1 MWCHGSE
8 TGSVESAPRTNWKT
22 ALQAVSARSR
32 TLAIR
37 FTVKRVSHLPARNF
51 LVVPSHQ
58 SRAITS
64 TCYWFF
70 FWFFF
75 FKVDRFYKAFLY
87 KSLFSN
93 RLTVLLWR
101 VIFSQC
107 LPFSARFWI
116 STQVVYLQQCLVV
129 TWLVP
134 RETADVSARSVYP
147 IHPCMS
153 RHVIQSHISRVHAC
167 LAVTCHLH
175 FWQNLPPEL
184 SAVTW
189 G

>member
-75 FKVDRFYKAFLY
+75 FKLIVFIKRFYISLCSRTDSLCSCGVWFSVSDYLFQRGFGYPPKWCTYSSVWLLHGWCHVKLLTSLRVLCTPYIHVCQGTSFKATLVGC
-87 KSLFSN
+87 
-93 RLTVLLWR
+93 TR
-101 VIFSQC
+101 V
-107 LPFSARFWI
+107 
-116 STQVVYLQQCLVV
+116 
-129 TWLVP
+129 
-134 RETADVSARSVYP
+134 
-147 IHPCMS
+147 
-153 RHVIQSHISRVHAC
+153 
-167 LAVTCHLH
+167 
-175 FWQNLPPEL
+175 
-184 SAVTW
+184 
-189 G
+189 